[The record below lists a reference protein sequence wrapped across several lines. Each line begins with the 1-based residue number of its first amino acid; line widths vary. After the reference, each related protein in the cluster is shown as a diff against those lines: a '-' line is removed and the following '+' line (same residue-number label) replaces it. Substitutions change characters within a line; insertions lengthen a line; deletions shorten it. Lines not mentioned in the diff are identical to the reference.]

1 MIIFFSNSKSK
12 NITNDKLLKKI
23 KNRLNFEI
31 IDLSNVL
38 SKEMF
43 YDETHYNK
51 LGHEKVADFISK
63 KIIENIKMN

>member
-12 NITNDKLLKKI
+12 NITNDIILEKI

-43 YDETHYNK
+43 KDETHYNK

-63 KIIENIKMN
+63 KLLKILK